1 MTSYKE
7 YKLEDYVRR
16 CKKQSQCIDVK
27 KITLYGVCGE
37 CGRRNMKVLLDEETR
52 KPIIP
57 CEFLCNCRTN
67 A

>member
-16 CKKQSQCIDVK
+16 CKKQSLCLNVK

-37 CGRRNMKVLLDEETR
+37 CGKRNMKVLLGEDTQ
-52 KPIIP
+52 KPIVP
-57 CEFLCNCRTN
+57 SEFLCDCGTI